1 LGIVAGLGFG
11 GWYSAEAVHE
21 ALLVVLGD
29 VVGGD
34 VLDVVQ
40 GVELA
45 AAKRRVRPDAL
56 GFVEADVVPANA
68 LS

>member
-1 LGIVAGLGFG
+1 MGTVAGLGFG

-40 GVELA
+40 G
-45 AAKRRVRPDAL
+45 R
-56 GFVEADVVPANA
+56 
-68 LS
+68 

>member
-1 LGIVAGLGFG
+1 MGIVAGLGFG

-21 ALLVVLGD
+21 ALLVVGD

-34 VLDVVQ
+34 VLDVAQV
-40 GVELA
+40 VELA

>member
-1 LGIVAGLGFG
+1 MDIGENTEPTRVMHPRGFVSRPVG
-11 GWYSAEAVHE
+11 RSRVGNSSGPRLRWVVLAEAVHE

-40 GVELA
+40 G
-45 AAKRRVRPDAL
+45 R
-56 GFVEADVVPANA
+56 
-68 LS
+68 